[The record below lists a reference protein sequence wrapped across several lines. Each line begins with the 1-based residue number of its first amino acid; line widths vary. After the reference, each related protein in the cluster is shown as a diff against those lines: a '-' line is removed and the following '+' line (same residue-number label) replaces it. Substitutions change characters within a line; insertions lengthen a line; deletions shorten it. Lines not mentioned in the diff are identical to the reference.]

1 MGHATFTR
9 KNFLLGAG
17 AIAGAIGLS
26 SRPAYARRPR
36 VIKFG
41 LDLPLD
47 HPTTKN
53 VALAGKRIEEETKGR
68 VKLELFPN
76 NELGDDTHMLSE
88 VRSGA
93 IQMMGIGDNILS
105 GLVPEAA
112 IDSLG
117 FTFKNADM
125 AWTALDG
132 KVGDV
137 VCAAIK
143 THGLYP
149 MRRIWDEG
157 FREITSSTK
166 PIKVPADL
174 LNFKIRVPPSPI
186 SVSLFQHLGAAA
198 TSINRAELYSALQ
211 TKVVDGQENPLGL
224 IETQKFYQ
232 VQKYCSLTNHMWVGY
247 WLIAGAGFWESLP
260 AEDRQIVEAALND
273 QAATQR
279 QQNEALNQSTKAE
292 LIAQGMVFNDTDPA
306 AFRAVL
312 VKSGFYS
319 EWQKKFDP
327 ALWAA
332 LEHYTGKLA

>member
-1 MGHATFTR
+1 MLNR
-9 KNFLLGAG
+9 KKFLIGAG
-17 AIAGAIGLS
+17 AAAAAVSLS
-26 SRPAYARRPR
+26 GGRAYAKRPY

-53 VALAGKRIEEETKGR
+53 AMEAGKIIESETKGR
-68 VKLELFPN
+68 VRLEVFPN
-76 NELGDDTHMLSE
+76 NQLGDDTHMLSE

-105 GLVPEAA
+105 GLVPETA
-112 IDSLG
+112 IDNLG
-117 FTFKNADM
+117 FAFKTTDM
-125 AWTALDG
+125 AWAALDG
-132 KVGDV
+132 GVGEV
-137 VCAAIK
+137 VCAAIQK
-143 THGLYP
+143 QGLQP

-157 FREITSSTK
+157 FREVTSSTK
-166 PIKVPADL
+166 PINTPADL
-174 LNFKIRVPPSPI
+174 KGFKIRVPPSPI

-247 WLIAGAGFWESLP
+247 WIIANQAFWQQLP
-260 AEDRQIVEAALND
+260 EADQKIIEAAFNN
-273 QAATQR
+273 QAPSQR
-279 QQNEALNQSTKAE
+279 QQNNALNNSTQSQLTS
-292 LIAQGMVFNDTDPA
+292 QGMVFNTTDPTQ
-306 AFRAVL
+306 FRDVL
-312 VKSGFYS
+312 VKSGFYT

-332 LEHYTGKLA
+332 LEHYTGKLS